1 MFQKRTPYRN
11 KKILQAAKGE
21 ECLAQFPGC
30 TGGGEDTCFRHL
42 NESWAGKGTGQKADD
57 IAGFISCQHCENLY
71 AGLNP
76 QMSAEDWLEWAQNSY
91 WYICRAM
98 YRTIRRLLD
107 KGVLK

>member
-11 KKILQAAKGE
+11 KKILQAARGE

-57 IAGFISCQHCENLY
+57 IAGFFGCQNCENQY
-71 AGLNP
+71 AGLNILNGKP
-76 QMSAEDWLEWAQNSY
+76 PDWMVL
-91 WYICRAM
+91 RAM
-98 YRTIRRLLD
+98 YRTIRRLID